1 MDGNRCNSSLFLPD
15 CFISSQHGKN
25 DGTTSLGSIM
35 TDSSQLSS
43 SSSSSSPKN
52 DKKRKSTKILGRS
65 YACTQSEL
73 RIEQLKSEIEALK
86 PQIIKRLI

>member
-1 MDGNRCNSSLFLPD
+1 
-15 CFISSQHGKN
+15 
-25 DGTTSLGSIM
+25 M
-35 TDSSQLSS
+35 TDSSQSSS